1 MSEPNKTPSLAESA
15 SATPAPPEVVATQSL
30 TAGDLRG
37 IALFAGLG
45 DEVFEHFAS
54 TLQAR
59 VLQPGTVVFRE
70 GDPARALFVL
80 LAGEL
85 EVTKQSRRGSEARV
99 AILGP
104 NDTFGEMSLLDM
116 QPRSATVRTL
126 SPVRLVEFGADAL
139 DDLYR
144 RDVRAYALLVLNLA
158 RDLSRRLR
166 VADGLV
172 ASFAATFADEYPGR
186 ANRPAG

>member
-1 MSEPNKTPSLAESA
+1 MGVEAPQELPLNAE
-15 SATPAPPEVVATQSL
+15 E
-30 TAGDLRG
+30 LRG
-37 IALFAGLG
+37 VALFAGLG
-45 DEVFEHFAS
+45 DDVFHHFAE

-59 VLQPGTVVFRE
+59 TLPPGSVVFRE
-70 GDPARALFVL
+70 GDSARALFVL
-80 LAGEL
+80 IEGEL
-85 EVTKQSRRGSEARV
+85 EVTKQSRRGTEARV

-104 NDTFGEMSLLDM
+104 SDTFGEMSLLDM

-139 DDLYR
+139 DELYR

-172 ASFAATFADEYPGR
+172 ASFAATFADEYPSR
-186 ANRPAG
+186 ASRV

>member
-1 MSEPNKTPSLAESA
+1 MSDVT
-15 SATPAPPEVVATQSL
+15 TQSEQPL
-30 TAGDLRG
+30 SPEDLRG
-37 IALFAGLG
+37 VALFAGLG
-45 DEVFEHFAS
+45 ESDFAALAD
-54 TLQAR
+54 TLRAR
-59 VLQPGTVVFRE
+59 RLPPGTVVFRE
-70 GDPARALFVL
+70 GDPAHALFVL
-80 LAGEL
+80 LEGEL
-85 EVTKQSRRGSEARV
+85 EVTKRSRRGTDARV

-139 DDLYR
+139 DELNR
-144 RDVRAYALLVLNLA
+144 RDLHAYAVLVLNLA

-172 ASFAATFADEYPGR
+172 ASFAATFADEYPAR
-186 ANRPAG
+186 ATRKV

>member
-1 MSEPNKTPSLAESA
+1 MSPEPQKKLAES
-15 SATPAPPEVVATQSL
+15 
-30 TAGDLRG
+30 DLRSV
-37 IALFAGLG
+37 ALFAGLPQ
-45 DEVFEHFAS
+45 EIFAHFAD
-54 TLQAR
+54 TLPERMLA
-59 VLQPGTVVFRE
+59 PGAVVFRE
-70 GDPARALFVL
+70 GDAARALFVL
-80 LAGEL
+80 LEGEL
-85 EVTKQSRRGSEARV
+85 EVTKQSRRGTEARV

-126 SPVRLVEFGADAL
+126 SAVRIVEFGSEAL
-139 DDLYR
+139 DELYR

-172 ASFAATFADEYPGR
+172 ASFAATFADEYPAR
-186 ANRPAG
+186 ASTRI